1 MNWCVLRAAKYP
13 TCLSFIVHSVV
24 QVGFLKRHEV
34 DAAFTAGYFEIN
46 AERNLPVRIAS
57 RFMPV
62 AIVPAGGSSPVAI
75 SVQEE
80 LVKAYHK
87 VQRGRETMEIVPQ
100 DCVRAI
106 HTLVARVERLRA
118 AAASS
123 FAAQRPVTKPWA
135 LPSDASSSAHFGVLD
150 AEYLRLRRIVAEP
163 AVFAAR
169 DLCERE
175 AQALLRLALR
185 FAGLLRDEFAAH
197 ASAAPSAADIAE
209 RMVPVAAASSEGAGG
224 GDDSDDGVDSI
235 RGGVSSDSEDGGGD
249 Y

>member
-1 MNWCVLRAAKYP
+1 M
-13 TCLSFIVHSVV
+13 HSVL

-34 DAAFTAGYFEIN
+34 DLAFTAGYFEIN

-62 AIVPAGGSSPVAI
+62 AIIPAGGSSPVAI

-106 HTLVARVERLRA
+106 HALVTRVKRLRA

-123 FAAQRPVTKPWA
+123 FEAQRPVTKPWA
-135 LPSDASSSAHFGVLD
+135 LPSDASSPHFGDLD

-163 AVFAAR
+163 SVRAAR

-175 AQALLRLALR
+175 AQAMLRLALR

-197 ASAAPSAADIAE
+197 ASAAPSAADIAVL
-209 RMVPVAAASSEGAGG
+209 MGQVAAAADDGADDGADSDDDADSNGLQDDVPSDSEEDVGG
-224 GDDSDDGVDSI
+224 GD
-235 RGGVSSDSEDGGGD
+235 
-249 Y
+249 